1 MDSARYIAI
10 ALVLFWPI
18 LESNGAPF
26 LGYVYKP
33 RMVYPMDHAAQE
45 VDFEQSNEMDHGK
58 SPKELEI
65 KQEILAM
72 YEKFKL
78 FMFMKTKGILSNVL
92 PVLPYNLRLDRL

>member
-18 LESNGAPF
+18 LESNGAPV

-45 VDFEQSNEMDHGK
+45 VNFEQSNEKDHGK

-65 KQEILAM
+65 NYEIKQEIKAI
-72 YEKFKL
+72 YEQA
-78 FMFMKTKGILSNVL
+78 
-92 PVLPYNLRLDRL
+92 